1 MSLFEYIS
9 EKISLHTVGMAQKSA
24 CDDNELTLEGQQPT
38 IDDLNFH
45 IYIKMKSFFENVTFF
60 SSKDCQ
66 HARQVYLCIVGLC
79 PQIGFVFC
87 MEKNNAGHD
96 INVMLILRH

>member
-1 MSLFEYIS
+1 MSIFEYIS
-9 EKISLHTVGMAQKSA
+9 KKISLHTVRMAQKSA

-66 HARQVYLCIVGLC
+66 HARQVYLPMYCGLVSPNRIC
-79 PQIGFVFC
+79 FLYG
-87 MEKNNAGHD
+87 KK
-96 INVMLILRH
+96 